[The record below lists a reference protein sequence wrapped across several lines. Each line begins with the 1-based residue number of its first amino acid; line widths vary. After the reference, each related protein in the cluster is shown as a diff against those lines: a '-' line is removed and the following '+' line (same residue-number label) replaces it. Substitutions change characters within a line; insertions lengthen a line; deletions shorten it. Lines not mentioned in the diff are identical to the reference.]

1 MLNFFHSLRLACFFK
16 GWSSDGSDGCWRI
29 WRPLEL
35 TLLIQFGRNHPSGN
49 WYRCATIISWPGVSK
64 KIGGSLQK
72 ILVRWCFFWPPKFR
86 VCQGHLGP
94 QGSCGTRGVISQPQ
108 SLGFCLSWIS
118 RRRMLLQCW
127 RSLKSG
133 SRLRNG
139 WEFLAGKKGV
149 ILCIYVYIYIC
160 LTKNSFQK
168 VRSRIRFVLE
178 KFKSWSPHVGC
189 YRAGVW
195 FDVWKNQ
202 GIGKNPLC
210 EKISALIIDFV
221 GC

>member
-1 MLNFFHSLRLACFFK
+1 MLKGWWHVEISCFKMLNFFHSLRLACFFK

-94 QGSCGTRGVISQPQ
+94 QGSCGTRGVISQPR
-108 SLGFCLSWIS
+108 SLGFCRHEFPGGGCCCSVEGHWSQGPDSGMVGSSW
-118 RRRMLLQCW
+118 QQ
-127 RSLKSG
+127 
-133 SRLRNG
+133 
-139 WEFLAGKKGV
+139 KKEWFYV
-149 ILCIYVYIYIC
+149 YMYVYIYIY
-160 LTKNSFQK
+160 LRATAHAADPQ
-168 VRSRIRFVLE
+168 E
-178 KFKSWSPHVGC
+178 K
-189 YRAGVW
+189 R
-195 FDVWKNQ
+195 Q
-202 GIGKNPLC
+202 
-210 EKISALIIDFV
+210 
-221 GC
+221 